1 MDDNINRVLLDKIA
15 AVNSLINSYDTTEP
29 PYSFQL
35 RYCEETVKQTRNVG
49 YAMIGAAALMITRSL
64 RPSASMR
71 VASIIFGAAVLIFS
85 IICIIYASTL
95 DKNFLAEINGDG
107 ITVKGRTYNCSEISE
122 LRKASMNNLKVMSN
136 GSKVIMVNKSCD
148 GCADLVR
155 WARMHNIPI
164 NDHSESSSDVL
175 QKRNQTIA
183 AVMTIACI
191 FIALFIVLIK
201 RMVM

>member
-49 YAMIGAAALMITRSL
+49 YAMIGAAAL
-64 RPSASMR
+64 
-71 VASIIFGAAVLIFS
+71 IFS

-95 DKNFLAEINGDG
+95 DKNCLAEINGDS
-107 ITVKGRTYNCSEISE
+107 ITVKGRSYNCSEISE